1 MAMAARMKPHKARIL
16 VVAAEPPIQKL
27 LRSILAAE
35 GYQAFFAAEAATA
48 IQAQAA
54 LRPEMIVLDLDRS
67 DPRGQQGVAEIRR
80 GSDVPVI
87 ALSARRAEADLV
99 AALDLGADDYV
110 EKPLRAG
117 ELLAR
122 IRSLLR
128 RSLAAR
134 GETAAYRCGDLDIDI
149 LDRSVTRGGEPI
161 RLTPTEFE
169 ILALLTRGAGRVVPY
184 PRFLE
189 SAGGAPTCRNRRA
202 LRAAVWG
209 LRQKIEDDPH
219 APRIVVTEERVG
231 YRLVKN
237 SARAP
242 AVHGAVGRRD
252 CDRADIGRP
261 REFVAAA
268 LTEKSV

>member
-1 MAMAARMKPHKARIL
+1 MRTRMKPHKARIL
-16 VVAAEPPIQKL
+16 VVAAEPQMQKL
-27 LRSILAAE
+27 LKSILAAD

-54 LRPEMIVLDLDRS
+54 LRPELIVLDLDRS
-67 DPRGQQGVAEIRR
+67 DPRGRQGVAEIRR

-87 ALSARRAEADLV
+87 ALSGRRAEADLV

-110 EKPLRAG
+110 EKPFRAG

-128 RSLAAR
+128 RSLKAR
-134 GETAAYRCGDLDIDI
+134 GEAAAYRCGDLDIDI
-149 LDRSVTRGGEPI
+149 LDHSVTRGGDPI

-169 ILALLTRGAGRVVPY
+169 ILALLVRGAGRVVPY
-184 PRFLE
+184 QRFLA
-189 SAGGAPTCRNRRA
+189 SASGEPYCRNRRA

-242 AVHGAVGRRD
+242 AVQSAR
-252 CDRADIGRP
+252 
-261 REFVAAA
+261 
-268 LTEKSV
+268 

>member
-16 VVAAEPPIQKL
+16 VVAVEPPIQRL

-54 LRPEMIVLDLDRS
+54 LRPELIVLDLDRS
-67 DPRGQQGVAEIRR
+67 DPRGQQGIAEIRR

-87 ALSARRAEADLV
+87 ALSGRRAEADLV

-110 EKPLRAG
+110 EKPLRTG

-128 RSLAAR
+128 RSLKAR

-149 LDRSVTRGGEPI
+149 LDRSVTRSGEPI
-161 RLTPTEFE
+161 RLTPTEFA

-189 SAGGAPTCRNRRA
+189 PANGEPYCSNRPA

-219 APRIVVTEERVG
+219 APRIVLTDERIG

-242 AVHGAVGRRD
+242 AVQGAR
-252 CDRADIGRP
+252 
-261 REFVAAA
+261 
-268 LTEKSV
+268 